1 MNKGGR
7 AAAMMSK
14 PVEGPKNA
22 PMPKGGEVKFGMTPA
37 GRKGKKA

>member
-7 AAAMMSK
+7 AAAMVSK

-22 PMPKGGEVKFGMTPA
+22 PMPQGGKVEFGYTPA